1 MFNQIDVNKDGT
13 LSLEE
18 LIESIKQNK
27 TTMPEDLES
36 YLKAIDTDH
45 NGSISFEE
53 FVLAT

>member
-27 TTMPEDLES
+27 TNMPEDLES